1 MEMRKTAQVN
11 IIMMVMVMAF
21 MFIMAFSMVGKASG
35 NFRSQGKIVFTNK
48 TASTRDDVIFDAGD
62 FERLAQICR

>member
-1 MEMRKTAQVN
+1 MEMRKTVRVN
-11 IIMMVMVMAF
+11 IIMMVMAF
-21 MFIMAFSMVGKASG
+21 MLIMAFSIVGKASG

>member
-1 MEMRKTAQVN
+1 MRKTARIN
-11 IIMMVMVMAF
+11 IIMVVMAF
-21 MFIMAFSMVGKASG
+21 MFIMAFSIVGKASG

-48 TASTRDDVIFDAGD
+48 TASTRDDVVFDAGD

>member
-1 MEMRKTAQVN
+1 MRKIARIN
-11 IIMMVMVMAF
+11 IIMVVMAF
-21 MFIMAFSMVGKASG
+21 MFIMAFSIVGKASG

-48 TASTRDDVIFDAGD
+48 TASTRDDVVFDAGD